1 MIIRVQF
8 FFFFTLLILL
18 ILWLRKRERI
28 MKLANVVWVF
38 YRKTLRGI
46 EKPLKP
52 MSITP
57 RDTQYFCDDESFF
70 YQFFLWRCKKYLFF
84 NNSIFFFVLTR
95 LISVMSMAQ
104 FWRHN
109 SFFSLSIQ
117 FVLAIGTRSCINI
130 KEAKM

>member
-1 MIIRVQF
+1 MGFKALIVRVQF
-8 FFFFTLLILL
+8 FFFFHSTDSFNTLIE
-18 ILWLRKRERI
+18 KERENHETSQCCVRF
-28 MKLANVVWVF
+28 F

-70 YQFFLWRCKKYLFF
+70 YQFFFMAVQKVSFF
-84 NNSIFFFVLTR
+84 LITAYFFFVLTR

-104 FWRHN
+104 FWRHP
-109 SFFSLSIQ
+109 
-117 FVLAIGTRSCINI
+117 C
-130 KEAKM
+130 

>member
-1 MIIRVQF
+1 M
-8 FFFFTLLILL
+8 LC
-18 ILWLRKRERI
+18 E
-28 MKLANVVWVF
+28 F
-38 YRKTLRGI
+38 YRKTLWG

-70 YQFFLWRCKKYLFF
+70 YQFFFMAVQKVSFFF
-84 NNSIFFFVLTR
+84 NTAYFFFVLTR

-109 SFFSLSIQ
+109 SFFFYL
-117 FVLAIGTRSCINI
+117 FNLFLAIGTRSCINI